1 MTEIELYSDLFYVY
15 IYQIIYHS
23 HSHINVIIYPWNQ
36 TKQTNKK
43 RYHTSIND
51 VKSSDPKSG

>member
-36 TKQTNKK
+36 TKQQTKK
-43 RYHTSIND
+43 GIIH
-51 VKSSDPKSG
+51 P

>member
-1 MTEIELYSDLFYVY
+1 MTEIELYSDLFY

-36 TKQTNKK
+36 TNKQKK
-43 RYHTSIND
+43 VS
-51 VKSSDPKSG
+51 

>member
-1 MTEIELYSDLFYVY
+1 MTEIELYSDLFY
-15 IYQIIYHS
+15 IYIYHS

-43 RYHTSIND
+43 RYHISIND
-51 VKSSDPKSG
+51 AKSSDPKSG